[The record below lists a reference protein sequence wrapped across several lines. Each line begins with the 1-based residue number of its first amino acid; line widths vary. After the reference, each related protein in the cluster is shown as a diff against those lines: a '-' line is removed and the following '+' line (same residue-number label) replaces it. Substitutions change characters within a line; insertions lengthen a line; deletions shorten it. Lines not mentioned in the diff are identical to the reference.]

1 VSRRSVVAGREL
13 KGRHFLDLDQ
23 ARTLPTPGLLA
34 TGMAAADLVEAGAMG
49 VVHGPAGLGKTF
61 AVETALSRHP
71 DASVC
76 WAAFP
81 SRPTMRLVAA
91 SLFEALSGLYAEGRT
106 RFRLTDQVIE
116 LLVADPSGSPR
127 VVVVDEAQRLTRECI
142 ELLRHLHDHPAT
154 HFTLLLV
161 GGDGTWQVLSRE
173 PMLRS
178 RVFRRVTFSPLA
190 PVEVCELIGAF
201 HPIYRGVEAEL
212 LLLIDDHFAHGNL
225 RDWASFTYTA
235 TKLCADKGR
244 RRLDEETARNAFTL
258 HGCLGA

>member
-1 VSRRSVVAGREL
+1 MSRSGAVAGREL

-23 ARTLPTPGLLA
+23 ARTLPTPGLVA
-34 TGMAAADLVEAGAMG
+34 TGRALADLVEAGAMG
-49 VVHGPAGLGKTF
+49 VVHGAAGLGKTF
-61 AVETALSRHP
+61 AVETALAGQA
-71 DASVC
+71 DVSVC

-81 SRPTMRLVAA
+81 SRPTMRLVAS
-91 SLFEALSGLYAEGRT
+91 SLFEALSGLCAEDRT

-116 LLVADPSGSPR
+116 LLAPGPGARPR

-154 HFTLLLV
+154 RFALVLV
-161 GGDGTWQVLSRE
+161 GGDGAWEVLSRE

-178 RVFRRVTFSPLA
+178 RVFRRVTFSALA
-190 PVEVCELIGAF
+190 PAEVCELIGAF
-201 HPIYRGVEAEL
+201 HPIYHGVEAEL
-212 LLLIDDHFAHGNL
+212 LLLVDDHFAHGNL

-235 TKLCADKGR
+235 AKLCADHGR
-244 RRLDEETARNAFTL
+244 DRLDEETARNAFTL